1 MTSTRDD
8 ILAYLDREL
17 EIARFRDYGPI
28 GLQVAGRDDV
38 ARVALAVSSTLEVF
52 EAAEAERADLLIVHH
67 GLFWDG
73 DSRVVDHLLRRRLE
87 TLFRAGITL
96 AAYHLPLD
104 AHRELGNNAQLARVL
119 GVAVEDWFMDDRGA
133 PIAARGRFVEPMPL
147 AALAQRIEQET
158 GRPPLILP
166 GGAEPVR
173 SIGVCSGGAARGI
186 RVAAGLGLDVWL
198 TGEPDEDSRA
208 LAREL
213 GISFIAAGHYATET
227 LGVRAVG
234 RELEQRFG
242 VETVFIDVENPV

>member
-1 MTSTRDD
+1 MTATRND
-8 ILAYLDREL
+8 ILVYLDREL

-28 GLQVAGRDDV
+28 GLQVAGRDAV

-52 EAAEAERADLLIVHH
+52 EAAETEHADLLIVHH

-73 DSRVVDHLLRRRLE
+73 DSRVVDDLLRRRLE

-133 PIAARGRFVEPMPL
+133 PIAARGRFLEPMPL
-147 AALAQRIEQET
+147 ATLAQRIEEET
-158 GRPPLILP
+158 GRRPLILP

-173 SIGVCSGGAARGI
+173 AIGICSGGAARGI
-186 RVAAGLGLDVWL
+186 RVAAELGLDVWL
-198 TGEPDEDSRA
+198 TGEPHEDSRA

-242 VETVFIDVENPV
+242 VETVFIDVDNPV